1 MSFPRFSQSHVARAA
16 RAFVWP
22 VLLGLGAAVQAAPV
36 NVTVT
41 IQNLAPANS
50 VSFAPLRLGF
60 GNGSFDSFNNAAVAT
75 APIVSV
81 AEGGSGAAWFPAFA
95 AAEPN
100 ATLGSVGGAL
110 LPGASAMA
118 SFVVDS
124 MVNQFFTF
132 GSMVIPSNDLF
143 IGNDDPQEYRLF
155 DATGTLIL
163 NSITHA
169 VNEIWDAGSEAADPA
184 NAAFVV
190 GGVNANRTPQNGV
203 VSFSATELGV
213 FNGLTTAAGYVFS
226 NAALAANTDVYR
238 ISFAVSAVPEP
249 GSMAL
254 VTAGLLSMAWVGRRR
269 QAALPSA
276 AAAA

>member
-1 MSFPRFSQSHVARAA
+1 MSFPRFSQTCVAHALA
-16 RAFVWP
+16 WP
-22 VLLGLGAAVQAAPV
+22 VLLMLGATAQAAPV
-36 NVTVT
+36 SVTVT

-60 GNGSFDSFNNAAVAT
+60 GNGTFDSFNIGTTAT
-75 APIVSV
+75 SPIISV
-81 AEGGSGAAWFPAFA
+81 AEGGSGSTWFPAFA
-95 AAEPN
+95 AAEPL

-110 LPGASAMA
+110 LPGATAMA
-118 SFVVDS
+118 SFVVDP
-124 MVNQFFTF
+124 MVNPFFTF

-143 IGNDDPQEYRLF
+143 IGNDDPREYRLF
-155 DATGTLIL
+155 DASGALIL
-163 NSITHA
+163 STINQA
-169 VNEIWDAGSEAADPA
+169 ADEIWDAGSELADPA

-190 GGVNANRTPQNGV
+190 GGTNDNRTPQNGL

-226 NAALAANTDVYR
+226 NAALTADTNIYR

-254 VTAGLLSMAWVGRRR
+254 VTAGLLGMAWVGRRR
-269 QAALPSA
+269 QVAQPSSAVAA
-276 AAAA
+276 